1 MMQVRVGVIGTG
13 RMAET
18 MIATMTR
25 APEVRVAGV
34 ASSSGNADRASRLAA
49 KFGIPNPYA
58 DSAPLL
64 ARDDIDLIY
73 IANETR
79 AHAAT
84 SIAALR
90 AGKAVLC
97 EKPFATTLAEGH
109 RVAEAARQSGCL
121 FMEAIWTPF
130 LPAYERLFELART
143 NAIGVPA
150 HLSASFGYPASPSA
164 HPRLFD
170 TDGGGVLLDRAVY
183 PITLALKLFGP
194 IETVEASLV
203 KTANGVDSH
212 VNLQLGHRSGGQSQ
226 LTASL
231 NNLLSNTAVIA
242 GPTGSI
248 TLEPPLAGAEQVT
261 IRRMKPVDG
270 TPSGDLSPTKLQKLL
285 QELRSVSALRSLR
298 RYLSDGRREQHSYGA
313 SKYGPQLQHVLGLLS
328 SKKRE
333 SDIIPI
339 EFSLEVL
346 GVIDAVRSGGNQV
359 TVLNE
364 MPV

>member
-1 MMQVRVGVIGTG
+1 MGVIGTG

-18 MIATMTR
+18 MVATIVR
-25 APEVRVAGV
+25 APEFHVVGV
-34 ASSSGNADRASRLAA
+34 ASSSGKVDRARSLAA
-49 KFGIPNPYA
+49 KFSVSNTYA

-73 IANETR
+73 IANKTS

-84 SIAALR
+84 SIAALQ

-97 EKPFATTLAEGH
+97 EKPFATTLAEGR

-130 LPAYERLFELART
+130 LPAYERLFELVRT
-143 NAIGVPA
+143 NAIGAPA
-150 HLSASFGYPASPSA
+150 HLTASFGYPVSPSA

-170 TDGGGVLLDRAVY
+170 TDGGGVLLDHAVY
-183 PITLALKLFGP
+183 PITLALKLFGR

-203 KTANGVDSH
+203 RTANGVDSH
-212 VNLQLGHRSGGQSQ
+212 ANLQLGHTSGGQSQ
-226 LTASL
+226 LAISL
-231 NNLLSNTAVIA
+231 NNLLSNTAVVA
-242 GPTGSI
+242 GPAGSI
-248 TLEPPLAGAEQVT
+248 TLEPPLVGAEQVT
-261 IRRMKPVDG
+261 IRRMKPIGDAR
-270 TPSGDLSPTKLQKLL
+270 SGDPSPTKVQKLI

-298 RYLSDGRREQHSYGA
+298 RYLSNGRREQHTYGT
-313 SKYGPQLQHVLGLLS
+313 SKYAPQLQHVLGLLR

-346 GVIDAVRSGGNQV
+346 GVIDAVRSGGGQGYSA
-359 TVLNE
+359 
-364 MPV
+364 

>member
-18 MIATMTR
+18 MVATMVR
-25 APEVRVAGV
+25 APEFQVAGV
-34 ASSSGNADRASRLAA
+34 ASSSGNLDRARDLAA
-49 KFGIPNPYA
+49 KFGVLNPYA

-64 ARDDIDLIY
+64 ARDDIDFIY
-73 IANETR
+73 IANKTS

-84 SIAALR
+84 SIAALQ

-97 EKPFATTLAEGH
+97 EKPFATTLAEGR

-143 NAIGVPA
+143 NVIGAPA
-150 HLSASFGYPASPSA
+150 HLSASFGYPVSPSA

-170 TDGGGVLLDRAVY
+170 IDGGGVLLDRAVY

-203 KTANGVDSH
+203 RTANGVDSH
-212 VNLQLGHRSGGQSQ
+212 ANLQLGHTSGGQSQ

-231 NNLLSNTAVIA
+231 NTLLSNTAVIA
-242 GPTGSI
+242 GPAGSI
-248 TLEPPLAGAEQVT
+248 TLEAPLVGAEQVT
-261 IRRMKPVDG
+261 IRRMKPMGDA
-270 TPSGDLSPTKLQKLL
+270 PSGDSSSTVLQKLL

-298 RYLSDGRREQHSYGA
+298 RYLSDGSREQHPYGA
-313 SKYGPQLQHVLGLLS
+313 SKYRPQLEHVLELLR

-333 SDIIPI
+333 SDIISI

-346 GVIDAVRSGGNQV
+346 GVIDAVRSGGTKV
-359 TVLNE
+359 TVLSGK
-364 MPV
+364 PV